1 MGRGTMPGTVQIR
14 VIADKEQ
21 TEQLSQKLTAFLK
34 DQGLEVIECT
44 SDFTDR
50 FDAERRKF
58 HVVAIPR
65 DGQA

>member
-14 VIADKEQ
+14 VIADKDQ
-21 TEQLSQKLTAFLK
+21 TEQLSQRLTAFLK
-34 DQGLEVIECT
+34 TEGLEVIECT
-44 SDFTDR
+44 SDYNDR

-65 DGQA
+65 EGKA